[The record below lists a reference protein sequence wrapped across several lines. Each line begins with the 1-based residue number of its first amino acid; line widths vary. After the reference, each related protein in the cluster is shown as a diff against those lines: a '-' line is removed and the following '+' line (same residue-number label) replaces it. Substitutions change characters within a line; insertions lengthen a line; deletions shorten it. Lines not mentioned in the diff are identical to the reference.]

1 MVLELFTDG
10 EKSLLFLNFTGNM
23 KLSILRTKNSIK
35 LFYTLSKRIAILF
48 LSLLMLSTNSTAQEK
63 DEQIAE
69 QKKLEG
75 QIKESKKVTE
85 TIER

>member
-1 MVLELFTDG
+1 
-10 EKSLLFLNFTGNM
+10 
-23 KLSILRTKNSIK
+23 
-35 LFYTLSKRIAILF
+35 
-48 LSLLMLSTNSTAQEK
+48 MLSTNSTAQEK